1 MGVVGLQFGHRRI
14 IRAANVEMYKPMAA
28 DSPDARVLLQASPDD
43 YVAERTRLVKE
54 ARADKNR
61 SLASFYQ
68 SLKRPSLS
76 LWAVLAAG
84 EDADAVNDVVNVTS
98 QLGETQAE
106 GGTAGTLSAATKTR
120 RKALEGLVDKAV
132 AALGKESGAEARRP
146 EIRSI
151 IDQLS
156 RHPELVDSWIDGTLR
171 ELPEDDFGFGAF
183 ADMQVPETADAAKPA
198 KSKQS
203 RHADAPVGRSE
214 DAASKPR
221 ADAAARAAR
230 AEEARAARKDV
241 STAARE
247 LAVAE
252 RDVHAAETAVRRAEK
267 DLKAA
272 EDARATAEKRHQRAT
287 ARLEASRSE

>member
-1 MGVVGLQFGHRRI
+1 
-14 IRAANVEMYKPMAA
+14 MYKPMAA

-61 SLASFYQ
+61 SLAGFYQ

-84 EDADAVNDVVNVTS
+84 EDADAVNNVVKVTS
-98 QLGETQAE
+98 QLGETQAG

-132 AALGKESGAEARRP
+132 AALGKDSGAEARRP

-156 RHPELVDSWIDGTLR
+156 RHPELVASWIDGTLR

-183 ADMQVPETADAAKPA
+183 ADMEVADRADVARPA

-203 RHADAPVGRSE
+203 RHANDAPVGRA
-214 DAASKPR
+214 DDPPSKPR

-230 AEEARAARKDV
+230 AEEARAARKDIAA
-241 STAARE
+241 AARE

-252 RDVHAAETAVRRAEK
+252 RDVNAAETALRRAEK

-272 EDARATAEKRHQRAT
+272 EDARATAEKRHHRAT